1 MRACVLKHSPDI
13 VGDPESLFT
22 EFPLSLEATITRYC
36 DTLEFSSIDPL
47 ALDIARH
54 SLIDI
59 LGVALAGSRDA
70 GVQLLAGVIEHWGGV
85 PQCPALGRQQSLPA
99 PSAALL
105 NGAAARVLDFD
116 DVADPLGTHPSV
128 AILPPLLAI
137 ADLRAGEITHQSFL
151 TAFVAGQDLSLR
163 LSRARK
169 ETLLESGRYDL
180 CKVIAA
186 TAAAGML
193 YGLKGEQLSHAMGIA
208 YTSALGETQ
217 CMIDG
222 ASTVF
227 YQQGLVASNAVR
239 AVILA
244 SHGFTGANEFL
255 TGRWGYYSAFEPG
268 SRLETITE
276 GLGTVFANID
286 GIAFKPYPTCRPNTS
301 AAAVVLELTK
311 GRRFSADEIVRVDVQ
326 TNQQIFDLVGAPI
339 ERKQSPSSV
348 VDARFS
354 LAYNIATALATGD
367 VFINDFTETAIRR
380 PGILALSRKVHPRT
394 AAECEVPELGT
405 HGKIRIDIELSD
417 RSHLKGEVSYAKGNP
432 KNPMTLDE
440 LLVKF
445 RKCIAYAGD
454 ERLQSNAG
462 AIVDWILD
470 AEGDN
475 LAYSTLAALLHAPA
489 RDRVRPAA

>member
-1 MRACVLKHSPDI
+1 LPDI
-13 VGDPESLFT
+13 VEVPESIIP
-22 EFPLSLEATITRYC
+22 EFPLSLESTITRYC
-36 DTLEFSSIDPL
+36 DTLEFSSIDPR
-47 ALDIARH
+47 AIEIAKH

-70 GVQLLAGVIEHWGGV
+70 GVQVLAGVIENWGGL
-85 PQCPALGRQQSLPA
+85 PQCKVLGREQLLPA
-99 PSAALL
+99 PSAAML

-137 ADLRAGEITHQSFL
+137 ADLRAGEITHQAFL
-151 TAFVAGQDLSLR
+151 TAYVAGQDLSLR
-163 LSRARK
+163 LSRARY

-193 YGLKGEQLSHAMGIA
+193 YGLKGPQLSHAMGIA

-268 SRLETITE
+268 SRLDTIDE
-276 GLGTVFANID
+276 GLGTVFANVD

-301 AAAVVLELTK
+301 AAAVVLELTQ
-311 GRRFSADEIVRVDVQ
+311 GRHLSADDVVRVDVQ

-339 ERKQSPSSV
+339 ERKQAPSSV

-367 VFINDFTETAIRR
+367 VFIDDFTEAAILR
-380 PGILALSRKVHPRT
+380 PEILALSRKVHPRT
-394 AAECEVPELGT
+394 ALECEVAELGT
-405 HGKIRIDIELSD
+405 HGKIKIDIELTDGSK
-417 RSHLKGEVSYAKGNP
+417 LKGEVSYAKGNP
-432 KNPMTLDE
+432 KNPMSLDE

-445 RKCIAYAGD
+445 RKCVAYAGD
-454 ERLQSNAG
+454 ARLQSNAG
-462 AIVDWILD
+462 SIVDWVLD
-470 AEGDN
+470 REGSN
-475 LAYSTLAALLHAPA
+475 PAYSELAALLHAPA
-489 RDRVRPAA
+489 HP

>member
-1 MRACVLKHSPDI
+1 M
-13 VGDPESLFT
+13 
-22 EFPLSLEATITRYC
+22 SLETQITRYC
-36 DTLEFSSIDPL
+36 DALKFSSIDPR
-47 ALDIARH
+47 AVFVAQQ

-70 GVQLLAGVIEHWGGV
+70 GVQVLAAVIEHWGGM
-85 PQCPALGRQQSLPA
+85 PQCRVLGRRSRLPA
-99 PSAALL
+99 PSAAML

-137 ADLRAGEITHQSFL
+137 ADLRADTVTHQDFL
-151 TAFVAGQDLSLR
+151 TAYVAGQDLSLR
-163 LSRARK
+163 LSRARR

-193 YGLKGEQLSHAMGIA
+193 YGLKGTQLSHAMGIA

-244 SHGFTGANEFL
+244 SRGFTGANEFL

-268 SRLETITE
+268 SAVETVAQ
-276 GLGTVFANID
+276 GLGSVFANVD

-301 AAAVVLELTK
+301 AAALVLELT
-311 GRRFSADEIVRVDVQ
+311 GGLRMQAHDVVRVDVQ

-367 VFINDFTETAIRR
+367 VFMDDFTEASIRR
-380 PGILALSRKVHPRT
+380 PDILALSRKVHPRT
-394 AAECEVPELGT
+394 SPECEVAELGT
-405 HGKIRIDIELSD
+405 HGKIKVSIELAD
-417 RSHLKGEVSYAKGNP
+417 GGQLNGEVSYAKGNP
-432 KNPMTLDE
+432 LNPMSLDE

-445 RKCIAYAGD
+445 RKCVAYAAD
-454 ERLQSNAG
+454 PNLVENAD
-462 AIVDWILD
+462 AIIDWVLD
-470 AEGDN
+470 PTARNPAYAE
-475 LAYSTLAALLHAPA
+475 LEALLHPCVTA
-489 RDRVRPAA
+489 